1 MPYHHKCS
9 NFNHEGNLLISDQ
22 FNNRVIETTPR
33 GEIIWS
39 FGLGP
44 TDFSENSIIG
54 VNDARESR
62 KLNFN
67 GGNRISGSC

>member
-39 FGLGP
+39 FGL
-44 TDFSENSIIG
+44 DQQIFQKIQ
-54 VNDARESR
+54 
-62 KLNFN
+62 
-67 GGNRISGSC
+67 